1 MTEVKKSIS
10 NGAILADRAEFAAL
24 LKDRQELATLL
35 GGIVSLWTREENL
48 KKHHRPYLKVREE
61 TGRLCN
67 LSHARLAEINARIK
81 SGVHFY
87 ETPKQAETKAAE
99 ENNADIVG
107 AFVDDLLT
115 LTEYIDV
122 LLDFIDLLEAGVD
135 MGEVTAKY
143 SRCLTDDLDCMMERW
158 DKYIT
163 EYCHDGE

>member
-10 NGAILADRAEFAAL
+10 NSAILADKAEVAAL

-61 TGRLCN
+61 TGRLCD
-67 LSHARLAEINARIK
+67 LSHARLAEINAHIK

-99 ENNADIVG
+99 KSADIVG

-135 MGEVTAKY
+135 MGDVTLKY
-143 SRCLTDDLDCMMERW
+143 SRCLTDDLDRMMERW

>member
-10 NGAILADRAEFAAL
+10 NSAILADKAEVAAL

-61 TGRLCN
+61 TGRLCD
-67 LSHARLAEINARIK
+67 LSLERLGEINARIK
-81 SGVHFY
+81 SGVHLY
-87 ETPKQAETKAAE
+87 ETPKQGETKAAE
-99 ENNADIVG
+99 NSADIVG

-122 LLDFIDLLEAGVD
+122 LLDFIDLLESGVD

-143 SRCLTDDLDCMMERW
+143 SRCLTDDLDRMMERW

>member
-10 NGAILADRAEFAAL
+10 NSAILADRAEVAAL

-35 GGIVSLWTREENL
+35 GGIVTLWTREENL

-61 TGRLCN
+61 TGRLCD
-67 LSHARLAEINARIK
+67 LSHERLAEINARIK
-81 SGVHFY
+81 SGVHLY

-99 ENNADIVG
+99 NSADNVG

-135 MGEVTAKY
+135 MGDVTLKY
-143 SRCLTDDLDCMMERW
+143 SRCLTDDLDRMMERW